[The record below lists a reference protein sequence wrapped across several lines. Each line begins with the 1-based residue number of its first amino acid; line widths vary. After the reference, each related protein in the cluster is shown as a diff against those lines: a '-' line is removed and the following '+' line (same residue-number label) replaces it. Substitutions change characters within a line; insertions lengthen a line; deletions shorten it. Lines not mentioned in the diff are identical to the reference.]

1 MTVQGL
7 HEVAR
12 WVLYHAPYAKAL
24 EPSSLRSLVYEN
36 AAKAASAHKG

>member
-12 WVLYHAPYAKAL
+12 WVLYHAPYARAL
-24 EPSSLRSLVYEN
+24 EPKELRSMVAAN
-36 AAKAASAHKG
+36 AARAAAAHKT